1 MKLNSKLKKGR
12 EREKSFHK
20 SKNKDKHVKIVAEP
34 TKREKQILNGEIPD
48 DYVNTKNNPMA
59 LIMRMSRH
67 RQEKIARINEEYNK
81 LMNLDNED
89 KLKNSQ
95 EKDKDID
102 KDKDKDEKINK
113 EDNVK
118 KEMQPQQEKPYK
130 KKFKDNE
137 IDKEIKKEKYFEKNK
152 ADKADK
158 ADKDDKD
165 NKDEEEK
172 EKEKEKENENEN
184 ENEKPI
190 SSKIENDNTRNNFK
204 FRSRYFQRKNTEEN
218 EDIGN
223 TKKVYQK
230 REIKFKRPL
239 MLEEKSNIN
248 NSLNANKIMVND
260 RQILTDRPGYN
271 ENKKDDKIN
280 DSINKR
286 FFKLNKTRYFN
297 RDENN
302 KRPEIRNKIERINNY
317 SNKVNSSFNKTN
329 IREEKNKDLNN
340 GYYNNYNTED
350 QMKKSTNKGIISY
363 KIQAQELKNSRSN
376 NDVFDNNEDNNN
388 KNKEEE
394 IKKTD
399 TKVYVSQRP
408 ALIYDKE
415 KIINTIDTILEND
428 NNNPRKIKTRN
439 VIRNNIYKREIND
452 NIINKTEKDKQEEI
466 NDNKNNG
473 TFSSRRRR
481 YDISNKVE
489 AETENKE
496 SNDIL
501 YKLEY
506 RGTRNKKNSVIN
518 NYKTSYNNVKVDR
531 KEKVDL
537 SVDNAPKISE
547 VNESQDNSIIHSYRR
562 RYQSITRGI
571 KDKNEQNKIK
581 NNDTSVDNILP
592 KWRRKQVINIESQNK
607 EKEKDKEK
615 DYKATIP
622 FRRKFVNVTRSLDPV
637 LKRDRKKENDV
648 DKNEKNNN
656 EQQPEEKEKVGRKY
670 ENVRINNYTK
680 VERDSRNND
689 ISKDKLNI
697 EEIKRDEEKKE
708 EEEGLER
715 NRKRKRFRYQRYY
728 NNINWKVDNKKE
740 LNKSSDISTLRRRSN
755 I

>member
-34 TKREKQILNGEIPD
+34 TKREKQILNGETPD

-81 LMNLDNED
+81 LMNSDNDD

-113 EDNVK
+113 EDKVK
-118 KEMQPQQEKPYK
+118 KEAQLQQEKPYK
-130 KKFKDNE
+130 KKFKDNKIE
-137 IDKEIKKEKYFEKNK
+137 KDTKKEKYFEKNK
-152 ADKADK
+152 ADK
-158 ADKDDKD
+158 DD
-165 NKDEEEK
+165 KDEEEK

-184 ENEKPI
+184 ENPI
-190 SSKIENDNTRNNFK
+190 NTKIENDNTRNNFK
-204 FRSRYFQRKNTEEN
+204 FRSRYFQRMNTEEN
-218 EDIGN
+218 KDIGN
-223 TKKVYQK
+223 SKKVYQK
-230 REIKFKRPL
+230 REIKFRKPL
-239 MLEEKSNIN
+239 MLEEKSNLN
-248 NSLNANKIMVND
+248 NSLNANKIIGND

-271 ENKKDDKIN
+271 ENKKDDKLN

-297 RDENN
+297 RVENN
-302 KRPEIRNKIERINNY
+302 KKPEIKNKIEKINNY
-317 SNKVNSSFNKTN
+317 SNKENSSFNKTN
-329 IREEKNKDLNN
+329 IREENNNDLNN
-340 GYYNNYNTED
+340 DYYNNYNTED
-350 QMKKSTNKGIISY
+350 QIKKNTNKGIISY
-363 KIQAQELKNSRSN
+363 QIQAEELKNNRSN
-376 NDVFDNNEDNNN
+376 NDIFNSNEDNNN
-388 KNKEEE
+388 NKEGE

-399 TKVYVSQRP
+399 TKVYVNQRP

-415 KIINTIDTILEND
+415 KILNTIDTILEND

-452 NIINKTEKDKQEEI
+452 NIINKTEKDNQEEN
-466 NDNKNNG
+466 NDIKNNG
-473 TFSSRRRR
+473 SFTSRRRR
-481 YDISNKVE
+481 YDVNSKI
-489 AETENKE
+489 ETETEYKEKDNQE

-501 YKLEY
+501 DKLEY

-518 NYKTSYNNVKVDR
+518 NYKTSYDNANVDR

-547 VNESQDNSIIHSYRR
+547 VNESQDNSVIHSYRR
-562 RYQSITRGI
+562 KYQSITRGI
-571 KDKNEQNKIK
+571 KDKNDQNKTK

-592 KWRRKQVINIESQNK
+592 KWRKKQVINIENQD
-607 EKEKDKEK
+607 KDKEK
-615 DYKATIP
+615 DYKAAIP

-637 LKRDRKKENDV
+637 LKRDTKKENDN
-648 DKNEKNNN
+648 DINEKNNN
-656 EQQPEEKEKVGRKY
+656 EQQPKEKENIGKRY

-680 VERDSRNND
+680 VERDGRNNN
-689 ISKDKLNI
+689 ISKDKSDN
-697 EEIKRDEEKKE
+697 EEVKRDEEQKE

-715 NRKRKRFRYQRYY
+715 NRKRKRLRYQRYY
-728 NNINWKVDNKKE
+728 NNINWKADNKKE
-740 LNKSSDISTLRRRSN
+740 LNKSSDISTLRRGSN